1 MRDDQPTDTARSD
14 QLLELA
20 QRCRNPVVR
29 AALAAAAAGAGTEAT
44 AARRL
49 AVEKRRA
56 SADER
61 EARTR
66 HGHIFDEALRT
77 GWRPGD
83 PAVVN
88 SMVAELKEIQ
98 DAVERLADAECA
110 LAALCALDGGNG
122 GEGRARG

>member
-1 MRDDQPTDTARSD
+1 MRDDQTTDTARRD

-56 SADER
+56 RADER
-61 EARTR
+61 EAKKRQ
-66 HGHIFDEALRT
+66 GVIFEEAWNAGR
-77 GWRPGD
+77 RPGD

-88 SMVAELKEIQ
+88 SMVAELKEIL
-98 DAVERLADAECA
+98 DALERLADAECA
-110 LAALCALDGGNG
+110 LDALRALDGGSG
-122 GEGRARG
+122 GEGHVRG